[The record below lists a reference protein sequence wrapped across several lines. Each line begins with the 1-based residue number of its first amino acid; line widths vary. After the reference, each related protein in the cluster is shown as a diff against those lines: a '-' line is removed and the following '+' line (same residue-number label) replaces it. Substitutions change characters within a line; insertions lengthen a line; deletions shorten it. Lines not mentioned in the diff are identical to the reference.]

1 MSFNVGIVFS
11 TEAYA
16 LFNRVGLKNVDVL
29 HDLKTYTFDTEHEAT
44 AFRDGVEA
52 SVGCA
57 ECIVKEARPRSKIS
71 HIAFGS
77 DDCVSKSYT
86 RIEHSS
92 AAERIAYEEGVEDG
106 EGWFAHVDLEDD
118 QMENY
123 KQANAAMLAAGLPD
137 NPENLVKFIKSLSEL
152 AAQA

>member
-16 LFNRVGLKNVDVL
+16 LFNLVGLKNVDVL
-29 HDLKTYTFDTEHEAT
+29 HDLKTYTFDTEDEAS
-44 AFRDGVEA
+44 AFRDGIESA
-52 SVGCA
+52 VGCA
-57 ECIVKEARPRSKIS
+57 ECVVKEARPRSKIS
-71 HIAFGS
+71 YIAFGS
-77 DDCVSKSYT
+77 DDCESKSFT
-86 RIEHSS
+86 RIDHSS
-92 AAERIAYEEGVEDG
+92 AAERIAYEQGVEDG

-123 KQANAAMLAAGLPD
+123 KQANEAMLAAGLPD
-137 NPENLVKFIKSLSEL
+137 NAQNLVGFIKSLDEL